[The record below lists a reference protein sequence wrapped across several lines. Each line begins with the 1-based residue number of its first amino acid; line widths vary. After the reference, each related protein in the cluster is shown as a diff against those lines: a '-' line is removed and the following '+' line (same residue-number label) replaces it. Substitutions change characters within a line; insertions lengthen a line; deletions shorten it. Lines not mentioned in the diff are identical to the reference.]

1 MSSTVLYAALEKVML
16 NNPERTIDEYLSN
29 GDIISISYR
38 QLLEKVIT
46 LSDHLSTYVQAQD
59 IIVFFTENSINF
71 TIGLLAGLKL
81 NAILAPVDS
90 KMPSDQL
97 QQCLADLQPKYTLV
111 SQKKRSELRAFKGI
125 ETFIDLVDF
134 VNPATQLPRVNIT
147 DSQHINLPNK
157 PSVIMHTSGTNN
169 SPKGVMLST
178 KNILFMTHNLC
189 HFMPKKVIET
199 VKVMWF
205 FPNHH
210 VSGFTINFFMIFLNG
225 GRLGIINDM
234 NPNLMRKFF
243 STFKPS
249 LFPVVPKLLKVYAE
263 MIKSNLEKSTVKKA
277 IFLVLSGLCSI
288 TEKITF
294 YKFNIRKYVFYP
306 VHKKFGGRVKMIF
319 SGGSAL
325 PVSLQKYFFK
335 LGLPVVDGWG
345 MTETGGCA
353 ISQTLVLNY
362 NHLKRTPF
370 RGLQT
375 KLTEVNQDNIG
386 LFWIKGPAV
395 MMGYFNNPG
404 ATNEVLVDGWLK
416 TGDLAKIVDGN
427 ITIMGR
433 QQDVLVALDGKKY
446 FLNRL
451 EEVYADIE
459 GIKELAIIP
468 YEIDEEIVAVAIL
481 TPDFKINLKNLEA
494 HSHSLTAAFKV
505 RQVELEPSGRV
516 KKIFIVEQL
525 PMTSS
530 LKIKK
535 QLLLQY
541 LKQESLSILKTITL

>member
-38 QLLEKVIT
+38 QLLQKVIT

-147 DSQHINLPNK
+147 DSQRINLPNK

-288 TEKITF
+288 IEKITF

-306 VHKKFGGRVKMIF
+306 VHKKFGGHVKMIF

-433 QQDVLVALDGKKY
+433 KQDVLVALDGKKY

-468 YEIDEEIVAVAIL
+468 YKIDEEIVAVAIV

-494 HSHSLTAAFKV
+494 HSQSLTAAFKV